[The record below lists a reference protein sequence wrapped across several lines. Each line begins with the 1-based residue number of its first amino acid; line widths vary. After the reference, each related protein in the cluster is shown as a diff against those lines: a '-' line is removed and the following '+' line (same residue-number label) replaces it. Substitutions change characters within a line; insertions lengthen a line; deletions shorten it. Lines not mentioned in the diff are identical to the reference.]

1 MSAYSVDITRIIIR
15 LAMATVVAGIIGSNR
30 EHNSHPAGMRTHILV
45 CLGACVIAMIQQEIA
60 AQAINFAIH
69 NKEIFS
75 VIRADPARL
84 ICQVVSGIGFLGAG
98 TIIVTRHNISGLTTA
113 ASLWAVAGLGIAIGM
128 GYYTIAVI
136 SAIFVIVVLAFLK
149 RAFRIT
155 PPIRRLEVKYVNKSE
170 TQKFV
175 KGYFNE
181 HKVNVLATAF
191 STERTNGEAVYKNI
205 YRIEIP
211 RKANYVDLI
220 DDISANDNI
229 RTVRVVTR

>member
-1 MSAYSVDITRIIIR
+1 
-15 LAMATVVAGIIGSNR
+15 
-30 EHNSHPAGMRTHILV
+30 
-45 CLGACVIAMIQQEIA
+45 
-60 AQAINFAIH
+60 
-69 NKEIFS
+69 
-75 VIRADPARL
+75 
-84 ICQVVSGIGFLGAG
+84 
-98 TIIVTRHNISGLTTA
+98 
-113 ASLWAVAGLGIAIGM
+113 M

-136 SAIFVIVVLAFLK
+136 SAVFVIVVLAFLK

-155 PPIRRLEVKYVNKSE
+155 PPIRRLEVKYVNKAE
-170 TQKFV
+170 TQEFV
-175 KGYFNE
+175 KSYFSE